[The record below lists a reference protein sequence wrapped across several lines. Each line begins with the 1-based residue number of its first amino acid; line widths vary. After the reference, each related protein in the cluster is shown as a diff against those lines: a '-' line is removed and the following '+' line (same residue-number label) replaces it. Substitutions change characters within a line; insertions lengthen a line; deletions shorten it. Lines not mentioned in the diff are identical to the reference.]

1 MRVLNTAIQTKKISI
16 TNHNI
21 KGNFKMNPIY
31 TKQIIKESDRVYTLI
46 LMFSVLSSQTHP
58 FPIDLTAHLAATFT
72 FSEDSTEIQME
83 NFLQLPAVQI
93 IYPHLRS
100 LISSI
105 TASAYLQP
113 LLLPLINPNLFV
125 NI

>member
-1 MRVLNTAIQTKKISI
+1 MS
-16 TNHNI
+16 
-21 KGNFKMNPIY
+21 
-31 TKQIIKESDRVYTLI
+31 
-46 LMFSVLSSQTHP
+46 
-58 FPIDLTAHLAATFT
+58 ATFN
-72 FSEDSTEIQME
+72 FSEDSNEIDIE

-100 LISSI
+100 LISSV

-113 LLLPLINPNLFV
+113 LLRPLINPNLFH